1 MDSKPV
7 ADMIEASSKVHFS
20 EFHMDSLKVN
30 NNEKPSTSL
39 ATDNV
44 HKQPFIIEVAGGA
57 ASSKTTVHDMIIQQL
72 HDRQCWCYCEP
83 KRRNKRIASAANV
96 IVRN

>member
-1 MDSKPV
+1 
-7 ADMIEASSKVHFS
+7 MIEASSKVHFS

-72 HDRQCWCYCEP
+72 HDRCVVLVNQVNVPRSKCSFVKDYS
-83 KRRNKRIASAANV
+83 NKESLA
-96 IVRN
+96 